1 MKIVIALDSFKG
13 SCSAQAACA
22 AVAQGLRRVD
32 QTLELVEMPVSDG
45 GEGLLSTLADSPLLK
60 GAVWQQQR
68 CTSPYGLSLQADF
81 LILPGERAIIEMAQS
96 CGLEL
101 TPPAQRDV
109 RQASS
114 YGLGE
119 QVKAALDAGCRH
131 LIIGLGGSAT
141 NDGGIGFAQALG
153 ARFWRKDGTLLP
165 APAAGQDLA
174 HIQRIDLSGLD
185 PRLQQSE
192 IQASCDVTNPLLGEH
207 GATWVYGRRKARTRR
222 RSANWRREWRIIASC
237 LRKPSDSTSASGP
250 APGPRAVWGLRLSP
264 IPAPRCV
271 RALTWCWS
279 CLTPTTIFAM
289 PR

>member
-60 GAVWQQQR
+60 GGGVATAALYLALW
-68 CTSPYGLSLQADF
+68 P
-81 LILPGERAIIEMAQS
+81 LPAGGFPDPARRAGHYRDGAKLWARTHAAS
-96 CGLEL
+96 
-101 TPPAQRDV
+101 AADV

-119 QVKAALDAGCRH
+119 QVKAALDVGCRH

-141 NDGGIGFAQALG
+141 NDGGIGFARALG

-165 APAAGQDLA
+165 APAAGQD
-174 HIQRIDLSGLD
+174 
-185 PRLQQSE
+185 
-192 IQASCDVTNPLLGEH
+192 
-207 GATWVYGRRKARTRR
+207 
-222 RSANWRREWRIIASC
+222 WRIF
-237 LRKPSDSTSASGP
+237 SAS
-250 APGPRAVWGLRLSP
+250 
-264 IPAPRCV
+264 I
-271 RALTWCWS
+271 
-279 CLTPTTIFAM
+279 
-289 PR
+289 

>member
-119 QVKAALDAGCRH
+119 QVKAALDAGV
-131 LIIGLGGSAT
+131 SALDYRPGRPARPT
-141 NDGGIGFAQALG
+141 MAASVLPRALG

-207 GATWVYGRRKARTRR
+207 GATWVYGAQKGADE
-222 RSANWRREWRIIASC
+222 AA
-237 LRKPSDSTSASGP
+237 AQ
-250 APGPRAVWGLRLSP
+250 RAGGGNG
-264 IPAPRCV
+264 
-271 RALTWCWS
+271 AL
-279 CLTPTTIFAM
+279 
-289 PR
+289 

>member
-45 GEGLLSTLADSPLLK
+45 GEGLLSTLADSPLLE

-68 CTSPYGLSLQADF
+68 CSSPYGLSLQADF

-174 HIQRIDLSGLD
+174 HIQHIDLSGLD

-207 GATWVYGRRKARTRR
+207 GATWVYGAQKGADE
-222 RSANWRREWRIIASC
+222 AA
-237 LRKPSDSTSASGP
+237 
-250 APGPRAVWGLRLSP
+250 LSELE
-264 IPAPRCV
+264 AGM
-271 RALTWCWS
+271 A
-279 CLTPTTIFAM
+279 
-289 PR
+289 

>member
-45 GEGLLSTLADSPLLK
+45 GEGLLSTLADSPLLE

-141 NDGGIGFAQALG
+141 NDGGIGFAQ
-153 ARFWRKDGTLLP
+153 
-165 APAAGQDLA
+165 
-174 HIQRIDLSGLD
+174 
-185 PRLQQSE
+185 
-192 IQASCDVTNPLLGEH
+192 
-207 GATWVYGRRKARTRR
+207 
-222 RSANWRREWRIIASC
+222 RSARASGVRTAPCCRLPRQVRTWRIF
-237 LRKPSDSTSASGP
+237 SAS
-250 APGPRAVWGLRLSP
+250 
-264 IPAPRCV
+264 I
-271 RALTWCWS
+271 
-279 CLTPTTIFAM
+279 
-289 PR
+289 

>member
-45 GEGLLSTLADSPLLK
+45 GEGLLSTLADSPLLE

-119 QVKAALDAGCRH
+119 QVKAALDAGV
-131 LIIGLGGSAT
+131 
-141 NDGGIGFAQALG
+141 
-153 ARFWRKDGTLLP
+153 GT
-165 APAAGQDLA
+165 
-174 HIQRIDLSGLD
+174 
-185 PRLQQSE
+185 
-192 IQASCDVTNPLLGEH
+192 
-207 GATWVYGRRKARTRR
+207 
-222 RSANWRREWRIIASC
+222 
-237 LRKPSDSTSASGP
+237 
-250 APGPRAVWGLRLSP
+250 
-264 IPAPRCV
+264 
-271 RALTWCWS
+271 
-279 CLTPTTIFAM
+279 
-289 PR
+289 

>member
-68 CTSPYGLSLQADF
+68 CTSPYGLSVQADF

-119 QVKAALDAGCRH
+119 QVKGGAGRRVSALDYRPGRQRDQRWRH
-131 LIIGLGGSAT
+131 R
-141 NDGGIGFAQALG
+141 FCPG
-153 ARFWRKDGTLLP
+153 ARRTI
-165 APAAGQDLA
+165 LA
-174 HIQRIDLSGLD
+174 
-185 PRLQQSE
+185 
-192 IQASCDVTNPLLGEH
+192 
-207 GATWVYGRRKARTRR
+207 
-222 RSANWRREWRIIASC
+222 
-237 LRKPSDSTSASGP
+237 
-250 APGPRAVWGLRLSP
+250 
-264 IPAPRCV
+264 
-271 RALTWCWS
+271 
-279 CLTPTTIFAM
+279 
-289 PR
+289 